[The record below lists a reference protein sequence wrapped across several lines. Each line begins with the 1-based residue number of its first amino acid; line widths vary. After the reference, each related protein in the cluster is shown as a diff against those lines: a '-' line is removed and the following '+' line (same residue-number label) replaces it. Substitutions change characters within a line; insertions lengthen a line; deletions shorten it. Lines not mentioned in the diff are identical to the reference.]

1 MSFKVHLLQ
10 SVVKQNWIPCPSG
23 KLWVGLPWTPP
34 SGGSCI
40 RPRTQNQLNC
50 HLVSS
55 VLLFVKLK
63 QREWTDPILASCL
76 CGFVLG
82 HHSAALSWQEGT
94 GKILEWDQSPVASS
108 SHCGC
113 ISPRCR
119 ISLGLSPTLPATPL
133 PLIAAI
139 DYLLRYKKC
148 SKFRPVDESSSAGC
162 ESGQDDL

>member
-1 MSFKVHLLQ
+1 MCSKAKLDSLSFWKAVGRSTLDTSIRWFMHLTPNPGPAQL
-10 SVVKQNWIPCPSG
+10 SSG
-23 KLWVGLPWTPP
+23 
-34 SGGSCI
+34 
-40 RPRTQNQLNC
+40 
-50 HLVSS
+50 
-55 VLLFVKLK
+55 LLRSPVCEAKTVT
-63 QREWTDPILASCL
+63 EWTDPILASCL

-94 GKILEWDQSPVASS
+94 GKILEWDLCPVASS

-119 ISLGLSPTLPATPL
+119 ISLGSSPTLPATPL
-133 PLIAAI
+133 PLTAAI